1 MPANERSD
9 DKKHASMGKPNRK
22 PSTELRRRVA
32 DNLKALREAEGHTQR
47 QLGVLCGFS
56 NTFVSNIEQGTCNV
70 TLATLEALSHALDCT
85 EADLL
90 MRRSRTDDRAL
101 YSSEK
106 SSFCG

>member
-1 MPANERSD
+1 
-9 DKKHASMGKPNRK
+9 MGKPNRK
-22 PSTELRRRVA
+22 ASTGLRKRVA
-32 DNLKALREAEGHTQR
+32 ANLKALRKAEGHTQR
-47 QLGVLCGFS
+47 RLGFLCGFS
-56 NTFVSNIEQGTCNV
+56 KTYVSNIEQGTCNV

-90 MRRSRTDDRAL
+90 MRRSRTDSRAL